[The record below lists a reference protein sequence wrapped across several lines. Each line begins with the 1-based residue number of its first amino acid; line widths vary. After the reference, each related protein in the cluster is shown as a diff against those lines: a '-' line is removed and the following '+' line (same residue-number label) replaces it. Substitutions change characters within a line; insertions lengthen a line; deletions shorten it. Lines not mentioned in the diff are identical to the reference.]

1 MRAIFTY
8 HSIDSSGSAISV
20 SENDFRR
27 HVRWLASGAARVL
40 PLDVLVAWKDSS
52 DAVALSFDD
61 GFANF
66 ATIAAPLLEEHG
78 LPATLFVPTS
88 HVGSTNAW
96 HSPKQGK
103 HLPVLGLLD
112 WDGIAAVA
120 ERGIS
125 IGSHGRTHRPL
136 TSLNADELND
146 ELAGSVDDV
155 RRELGASPVFFAYPF
170 GAASLRE
177 RNEAAQIY
185 DLAVTTEMRD
195 LAKDEDLHMLPRIDA
210 WYFRGLGRLESFGTP
225 GFNRY
230 LRVRSRG
237 RRLRASV
244 NRLLGQ
250 DGG

>member
-1 MRAIFTY
+1 MRAILTY

-20 SENDFRR
+20 SEEDFRR
-27 HVRWLASGAARVL
+27 HVRWLAGGPARVM
-40 PLDVLVAWKDSS
+40 PLDALVAWKDDR

-61 GFANF
+61 GFINF
-66 ATIAAPLLEEHG
+66 ATIAVPLLEEHG
-78 LPATLFVPTS
+78 LPATLFVATS

-96 HSPKQGK
+96 HSPKQRG
-103 HLPVLGLLD
+103 HFPVLALLD

-120 ERGIS
+120 ERGVT

-136 TSLNADELND
+136 TSLDLAELKN
-146 ELAGSVDDV
+146 ELAGSFDDV
-155 RRELGASPVFFAYPF
+155 RREIGVSPTFVAYPF

-185 DLAVTTEMRD
+185 DLAVTTDLRD
-195 LAKDEDLHMLPRIDA
+195 LASDEDLHMLPRIDA
-210 WYFRGLGRLESFGTP
+210 WYLRSRGRLESFGTP
-225 GFNRY
+225 AFNRY

>member
-20 SENDFRR
+20 SEDVFRR
-27 HVRWLASGAARVL
+27 HMRWLATGAVRVL
-40 PLDVLVAWKDSS
+40 ALDALVAWKDDS

-61 GFANF
+61 GFTNF
-66 ATIAAPLLEEHG
+66 ATIVAPVLEEHG
-78 LPATLFVPTS
+78 MPATLFVSTS

-96 HSPKQGK
+96 HSPKQGR

-120 ERGIS
+120 ERGVS
-125 IGSHGRTHRPL
+125 IGSHGKTHRPL
-136 TSLNADELND
+136 TSLTAAELSDELVGSFD
-146 ELAGSVDDV
+146 EM

-170 GAASLRE
+170 GAAALRE
-177 RNEAAQIY
+177 RNEAARIY

-210 WYFRGLGRLESFGTP
+210 WYFRTPGRLESFGTP
-225 GFNRY
+225 AFDRY